1 MSLSR
6 KRLFEELEAYSSIAT
21 DDPNS
26 EISDEEDR
34 TVDKRTCTKS
44 NRRFCPHCEQYV
56 TLKTFRA
63 HKKLYYSEV

>member
-26 EISDEEDR
+26 EIGDEEDR
-34 TVDKRTCTKS
+34 TVDKTTCMKS
-44 NRRFCPHCEQYV
+44 NRRFCPG
-56 TLKTFRA
+56 
-63 HKKLYYSEV
+63 